1 MTSLMFGFAF
11 NCDLRRPG
19 KIALAPLAHAPLGL
33 PVKHARAPAAARR
46 VEVPQPF
53 LWRTGKTERKA
64 DRSQS
69 PEAP

>member
-1 MTSLMFGFAF
+1 MFGFAF
-11 NCDLRRPG
+11 NCDLRRPE
-19 KIALAPLAHAPLGL
+19 KIAFAPLAHALLGL
-33 PVKHARAPAAARR
+33 PVKHARALAAARR